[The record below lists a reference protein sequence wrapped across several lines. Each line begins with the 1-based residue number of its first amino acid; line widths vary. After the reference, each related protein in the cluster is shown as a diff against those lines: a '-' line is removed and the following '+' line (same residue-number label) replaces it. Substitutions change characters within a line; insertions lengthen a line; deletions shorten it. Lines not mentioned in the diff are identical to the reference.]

1 MDSESED
8 VVEASLRRTCQMA
21 EACLGRQEAGP
32 KREWSQAK
40 YLGGTRYP
48 LERDPVYS
56 IVLRSR
62 KMSTRNGGTRQE
74 FSQVKLEQATRPKA
88 LAE

>member
-1 MDSESED
+1 
-8 VVEASLRRTCQMA
+8 MA
-21 EACLGRQEAGP
+21 EACPGRQKAGP
-32 KREWSQAK
+32 QRGWSQAK

-62 KMSTRNGGTRQE
+62 EMSTRNGGTRRG
-74 FSQVKLEQATRPKA
+74 SLRLCWSRRPGRKRWRSRMP
-88 LAE
+88 